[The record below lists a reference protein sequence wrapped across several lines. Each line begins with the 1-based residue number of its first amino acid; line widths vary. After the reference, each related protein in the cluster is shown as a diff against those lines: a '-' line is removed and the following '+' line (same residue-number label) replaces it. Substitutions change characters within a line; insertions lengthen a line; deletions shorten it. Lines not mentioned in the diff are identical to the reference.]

1 MKVWWCIYSYIC
13 LCPRYIM
20 WICRNGVVLYKII
33 FLRKWISRMQ
43 RRKRKRR
50 RRQKD
55 IFMQRIF
62 AHCTS
67 SSSYKLCIYAF
78 LYMLAIWWNK
88 STLEILLEIM
98 IHVSL
103 FSFYS
108 LNSFYLSSKCQLD
121 SAIIRKYH
129 KGNNLANF
137 NLEQKGTS
145 TKRERWRGKRSS
157 CNFTYF
163 CWCVCYYY

>member
-1 MKVWWCIYSYIC
+1 MIFWFKLIDNDVKVWWCIYSYIC

-67 SSSYKLCIYAF
+67 SSSHKLCIYAF
-78 LYMLAIWWNK
+78 LYMLVIWWNEVNIK
-88 STLEILLEIM
+88 ILHDIIIYLYLFNFNSMKYVLVLFIIRNFNWIQLLLE
-98 IHVSL
+98 
-103 FSFYS
+103 
-108 LNSFYLSSKCQLD
+108 N
-121 SAIIRKYH
+121 IIRVI
-129 KGNNLANF
+129 
-137 NLEQKGTS
+137 T
-145 TKRERWRGKRSS
+145 
-157 CNFTYF
+157 
-163 CWCVCYYY
+163 

>member
-67 SSSYKLCIYAF
+67 SSSHKLCIYAF
-78 LYMLAIWWNK
+78 LYMLVTWWNEVNFK
-88 STLEILLEIM
+88 ILHDMIIYLYLFNFNSLKCVLVLFIIRNVNWIQLLLE
-98 IHVSL
+98 
-103 FSFYS
+103 
-108 LNSFYLSSKCQLD
+108 N
-121 SAIIRKYH
+121 IIRVITWQT
-129 KGNNLANF
+129 LI
-137 NLEQKGTS
+137 
-145 TKRERWRGKRSS
+145 
-157 CNFTYF
+157 
-163 CWCVCYYY
+163 